1 MDYEGNT
8 KKRKRSSSADTAG
21 SSSSTSGGGEYE
33 VFLSFR
39 GKDTRKRF
47 TDHLYHAL
55 DNAGIRNFRDD
66 DDLFSQ
72 LESLGFL
79 NMAGCRGLEELKS
92 LKLLD
97 ISGCKSIERLPDLSN
112 TRIDTNSSRAKYWEA
127 YGWNGYGRHEWAGWE
142 SESWNG
148 YVASDEWDRW
158 ESEEWEELGSDVWE
172 RMVYLKLLLNYCFFI
187 ARRIFI
193 DCLLIT
199 FSFCICYSGSSQSQS
214 QSQFLFQFKSQIN
227 NSMCVCLLNEPIIA
241 IPPH

>member
-193 DCLLIT
+193 DCLLII
-199 FSFCICYSGSSQSQS
+199 FSFCIFYSDSLQSQS
-214 QSQFLFQFKSQIN
+214 
-227 NSMCVCLLNEPIIA
+227 
-241 IPPH
+241 